1 MAVLH
6 GTKALEAWCQIVTK
20 DYSNV
25 TITNMTS
32 SWRSG
37 LGFCALIHHFRPE
50 LLNYSNLNPQ
60 NAFENNSLAFTIAE
74 QHLGINA
81 LLDPADMV
89 HASSLDRLSILTY
102 LSQFYQAFGGATT
115 RSHVSNH
122 VKSPFIKPMPRR
134 ESSSAGGPCQ
144 FCQKPV
150 LFLLERYNINGLMAH
165 RTCFKCA
172 RCGSQLSLANYY
184 ETEKGDFCCEICPD
198 EEVSQVQL
206 ALTNKL
212 KRESQEKEL
221 NDEEISPS
229 LQNKVEIDIL
239 SSSTIGQGEEEENSE
254 SIVQCEEEEHEEKLE
269 TFSTQ
274 EKENIPLVPEESHLA
289 ENDIDSSFSNEKTVE
304 EIHSNVS
311 SDHGCRSS
319 SNRSSLHL
327 ENTSSDHEVIDV
339 NEKNSIEDKENE
351 ISDIGKISQ
360 EESKSSFHE
369 DKNDENIADF
379 LNPDVLVKEKE
390 DLLVRKIDNIY
401 SDEDKND
408 TPEDYLITS
417 STLKEHE
424 ENADEIKEG
433 IAEVNSEET
442 RENDE
447 PGVEEKSSN
456 KNNEVEDDSQEKV
469 LAQEKVCNEEPCD
482 YPEDLNPFDLED
494 GEELVDDTKAIKEIE
509 NKSKS
514 ESSNPFG
521 SDFEDEE
528 NDQVREL
535 TSLVPPPKPPRASHN
550 NVIQSLNPFG
560 SDLEDSDGDDSRCKS
575 GFRSVSPSPSCSSSM
590 TIRSRK
596 KRRAPMPPGAKCQS
610 SPSSLLRSNNPK
622 SLKERD
628 NINRRSQISNLNFNE
643 NKNTV
648 VPLTPVSP
656 DKADGGIWKKKKGP
670 APPRPIPPKRQVK
683 KIPRKAV
690 NTELI
695 DIEVKQ
701 LEFERQGVQLEKTIR
716 ELCEKNDSEQKE
728 NGTCSED
735 RESLGP
741 EAEDLIIQLF
751 ELVNE
756 KNELFRRQTELM
768 YMKRE
773 HRLEEEHADLEYQ
786 IRVLMNKENLNE
798 DQKKEEEGLISR
810 LMHVVSQRNE
820 IVDCL
825 EMDRLRELEEDESI
839 EIHMGEFAAVKPALD
854 SSSEKKKKKKNKE
867 KKNKNKSFDVD
878 KDIDTK
884 EFPNLSQCGSP
895 KPSPKKDKAKKL
907 KKKLLSSMTSLAH
920 VKR

>member
-37 LGFCALIHHFRPE
+37 LGFCALIHHFRPRVAK
-50 LLNYSNLNPQ
+50 NYSNLNPQ

-144 FCQKPV
+144 FCQKP
-150 LFLLERYNINGLMAH
+150 LTIMKR
-165 RTCFKCA
+165 KK
-172 RCGSQLSLANYY
+172 
-184 ETEKGDFCCEICPD
+184 TEISAVKFCPD

-390 DLLVRKIDNIY
+390 DLLVQ
-401 SDEDKND
+401 
-408 TPEDYLITS
+408 
-417 STLKEHE
+417 HE

-528 NDQVREL
+528 NDQ
-535 TSLVPPPKPPRASHN
+535 
-550 NVIQSLNPFG
+550 SLNPFG
-560 SDLEDSDGDDSRCKS
+560 SDLEDSDGDDSRFVK
-575 GFRSVSPSPSCSSSM
+575 
-590 TIRSRK
+590 T
-596 KRRAPMPPGAKCQS
+596 RRAPMPPGAKCQS

-695 DIEVKQ
+695 DIEVKTT
-701 LEFERQGVQLEKTIR
+701 R
-716 ELCEKNDSEQKE
+716 KE

-735 RESLGP
+735 RE
-741 EAEDLIIQLF
+741 
-751 ELVNE
+751 
-756 KNELFRRQTELM
+756 
-768 YMKRE
+768 
-773 HRLEEEHADLEYQ
+773 LEEEHADLEYQ

-810 LMHVVSQRNE
+810 LMYVVSQRNE

-920 VKR
+920 VKRFLQKCTPPLQSLTNTY